1 MQKILVLLLITLCS
15 ACSSKLAYRY
25 ADWMIE
31 REVFSYLDLNR
42 QGRKNLKAQID
53 LLHHWHQYQELPQYL
68 LLLNQLQGIVEQAEP
83 VTAEQLAALE
93 AAAAPRWRSLIEQAS
108 PVFIPVLAQLN
119 AEQKAHLRHKIEAEN
134 KNFSDNYDDL
144 SSTERRTRAIKNMQ
158 TNVRDYLGKLSP
170 EQKLLIAN
178 WGEAVKLDAE
188 IYYADRLAWQKRFFQ
203 LMKHNGNAEFSGKL
217 AKLFLYEKENWSQQ
231 HQQAQQYS
239 QKLRTALFAQLL
251 NKASSKQKKKLLK
264 NIASYQTLCRDLSSK

>member
-1 MQKILVLLLITLCS
+1 MQKILVLFLITLCG

-42 QGRKNLKAQID
+42 QQRKDLKAQID

-83 VTAEQLAALE
+83 VTAEQLSAFEGAAV
-93 AAAAPRWRSLIEQAS
+93 PRWRSLIKQAN

-119 AEQKAHLRHKIEAEN
+119 TAQKQHLRQQIENDN
-134 KNFSDNYDDL
+134 KNFTEDYDDL
-144 SSTERRTRAIKNMQ
+144 SAAERRTRATKKMHN
-158 TNVRDYLGKLSP
+158 NVKDYLGKLSP
-170 EQKLLIAN
+170 EQKRLVNN

-188 IYYADRLAWQKRFFQ
+188 IYHADRLAWQKRFFQ
-203 LMKHNGNAEFSGKL
+203 LMENNGAAEFSHKL
-217 AKLFLYEKENWSQQ
+217 AQLFLYEKENWSQQ

-239 QKLRTALFAQLL
+239 QDLRTELFAQLL
-251 NKASSKQKKKLLK
+251 NHASPKQKKKLLK
-264 NIASYQTLCRDLSSK
+264 NIASYQALCRDLSSQ